1 LDLVGQTLA
10 GHYVVDSH
18 LGEGG
23 MGSVFRAR
31 DTELFDRSVVIKV
44 PHASMLETPLV
55 RERFVSEMRSLAR
68 VEHPHIIKILG
79 AGEHEGVPFA
89 VVQYVGGGDLRDRVP
104 PGEHVPPQEIL
115 GWLPAVAGA
124 LDFVHREGLCHRDV
138 KPANIF
144 FDEHGNAFLSDF
156 GIATA
161 MQRHDPQATQL
172 PSKTELT
179 MGGTF
184 IGSPAYA
191 PPESIVR
198 DISPAY
204 DQYSLAVTVYE
215 MLTGQLPYEQSGQA
229 ALMAK
234 NMDPPT
240 PIGELAPELPQAAA
254 DAVMQALATRARD
267 RHENCSAFA
276 EAFASGLSASAPA
289 AAAAAGGSRVI
300 GALAALGAAASVALL
315 AWALWQNARAPADAG
330 GEPEAPPTGSAAV
343 AFLAGSTPAELRRAK
358 DLCLQNAGDASAS
371 QLDCEPAALGDA
383 VAHQVELRPFSLDR
397 EEVTNA
403 QFAEFVERTGYT
415 TEAERR
421 GYSWHRNVESPGR
434 SWRQPMGP
442 ESSYRDLPEHPVV
455 HVSLADAEAFC
466 QSVGARL
473 PAEEEWEFAARGSG
487 RRIFPWGNRFDE
499 ASANWNGSD
508 VDGLQ
513 DVGAHPFGETPQRS
527 EDMAGNAAEWTS
539 TRVEGDVVIKG
550 GSWIDRT
557 PAALRGA
564 ARQIESPDNT
574 RSDVGFR
581 CVRDVPEWPSS

>member
-1 LDLVGQTLA
+1 MDLVGQTLA
-10 GHYVVDSH
+10 GHYVVESH

-44 PHASMLETPLV
+44 PHAAMLETPMV

-89 VVQYVGGGDLRDRVP
+89 VVQYVGGGDLRERVP
-104 PGEHVPPQEIL
+104 PGAHVSPQEIL
-115 GWLPAVAGA
+115 GWLPAVASA

-161 MQRHDPQATQL
+161 MERSDPEETQL
-172 PSKTELT
+172 PSKTQLT

-215 MLTGQLPYEQSGQA
+215 MLTGRLPYEEGGEA
-229 ALMAK
+229 VLMAK
-234 NMDPPT
+234 NWDLPT
-240 PIGELAPELPQAAA
+240 PIGELAPDLPQAAA
-254 DAVMQALATRARD
+254 DAVMQALSTRARD
-267 RHENCSAFA
+267 RHESCSAFA

-289 AAAAAGGSRVI
+289 AGGVRLPGVLAGLGAASAAAA
-300 GALAALGAAASVALL
+300 LL
-315 AWALWQNARAPADAG
+315 VWVLWPNARAPAGADVQTQA
-330 GEPEAPPTGSAAV
+330 APTGGAEV
-343 AFLAGSTPAELRRAK
+343 TFLAGSTPGELRRAT
-358 DLCLQNAGDASAS
+358 DLCLQYAGDAAGAGAAEV
-371 QLDCEPAALGDA
+371 DCEPAAFGDA
-383 VAHQVELRPFSLDR
+383 VAHEVELSPFSLDR

-403 QFAEFVERTGYT
+403 KFAEFVERTGYS

-421 GYSWHRNVESPGR
+421 GYSWHRNIESPGL
-434 SWRQPMGP
+434 SWRKPMGP
-442 ESSYRDLPEHPVV
+442 ESSFRDLPEHPVV

-466 QSVGARL
+466 ESGGARL
-473 PAEEEWEFAARGSG
+473 PTEEEWEFAARGTE
-487 RRIFPWGNRFDE
+487 RRMFPWGNRFDDV
-499 ASANWNGSD
+499 AANWNGSD

-513 DVGAHPFGETPQRS
+513 DVGAHPFGETPLRTQ
-527 EDMAGNAAEWTS
+527 DMAGNAAEWTAS
-539 TRVEGDVVIKG
+539 RVEGDVVIKG
-550 GSWIDRT
+550 GSWIERD

-564 ARQIESPDNT
+564 ARLIESPDYT
-574 RSDVGFR
+574 GSDVGFR
-581 CVRDVPEWPSS
+581 CVRDVPEWPTS